1 MLCFIQPHLAEC
13 LRELCVWKNEIFLK
27 KKTTGQFLGQ
37 LIELYGVALRMGDQE
52 IKVVMH

>member
-1 MLCFIQPHLAEC
+1 MFGKM
-13 LRELCVWKNEIFLK
+13 RFKKK